1 MKTTTFYNLKDLEK
15 VLGVKVRKIREYIKK
30 RELGASKVGRQYI
43 VTDDDVREFVE
54 RRRV

>member
-54 RRRV
+54 RRRL